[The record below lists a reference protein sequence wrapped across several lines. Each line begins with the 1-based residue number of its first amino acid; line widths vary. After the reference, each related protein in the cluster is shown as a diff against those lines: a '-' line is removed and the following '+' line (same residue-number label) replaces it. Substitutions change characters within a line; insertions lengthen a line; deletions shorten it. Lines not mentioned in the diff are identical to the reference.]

1 MFRRSR
7 AREVALQ
14 LLFQLDQNKK
24 PMSDAAVRAFA
35 ADRIPRDP
43 KSVAFCL
50 ELFAGVSTH
59 REAIDATL
67 AATAENWRLTRMLPS
82 DRNVLRLCT
91 YELLHA
97 PNPEPVPVLLNEA
110 IELAR
115 RFGTAD
121 SPGFVNGILDKVATR
136 RKPDETPGA
145 GVGTRHEDAPAAPPA
160 PGAEALKGDPPV
172 T

>member
-24 PMSDAAVRAFA
+24 PMSEAAVKAFA

-50 ELFAGVSTH
+50 ELFAGVSKH

-67 AATAENWRLTRMLPS
+67 AVTADNWRLTRMLPS

-97 PNPEPVPVLLNEA
+97 PTLEPVPVLLNEA

-121 SPGFVNGILDKVATR
+121 SPAFVNGILDKVSKMRNA
-136 RKPDETPGA
+136 EH
-145 GVGTRHEDAPAAPPA
+145 GTRNEESPTPSPGDAP
-160 PGAEALKGDPPV
+160 
-172 T
+172 TT

>member
-24 PMSDAAVRAFA
+24 PMSDAAVKAFA

-43 KSVAFCL
+43 MSVAFCL
-50 ELFAGVSTH
+50 ELFAGVSKH
-59 REAIDATL
+59 RVAIDDTL
-67 AATAENWRLTRMLPS
+67 AATAENWRLARMLPS

-97 PNPEPVPVLLNEA
+97 PQQEPVPVLLNEA

-121 SPGFVNGILDKVATR
+121 SPAFVNGVLDKVAQKR
-136 RKPDETPGA
+136 
-145 GVGTRHEDAPAAPPA
+145 DAEGPPPPA
-160 PGAEALKGDPPV
+160 PVPPAD
-172 T
+172 TATS

>member
-24 PMSDAAVRAFA
+24 PMPDLAVKAFA
-35 ADRIPRDP
+35 TERIPRDP
-43 KSVAFCL
+43 KSAAFCL
-50 ELFAGVSTH
+50 ELFAGVKAH
-59 REAIDATL
+59 REAIDAVLT
-67 AATAENWRLTRMLPS
+67 ATAENWRLTRMLPS
-82 DRNVLRLCT
+82 DRNVLRLCA

-97 PNPEPVPVLLNEA
+97 PNAEPVPVLINEA

-121 SPGFVNGILDKVATR
+121 SPGFVNGILDKVAAKR
-136 RKPDETPGA
+136 NAPDVRNAEPG
-145 GVGTRHEDAPAAPPA
+145 VPSQDASPVVPVRPATEPPA
-160 PGAEALKGDPPV
+160 P
-172 T
+172 

>member
-35 ADRIPRDP
+35 AERIPRDA
-43 KSVAFCL
+43 KSEAFCL
-50 ELFAGVSTH
+50 ELFAGVKAH
-59 REAIDATL
+59 RDAIDAVL

-82 DRNVLRLCT
+82 DRNVLRLCA

-97 PNPEPVPVLLNEA
+97 PAPEPVPVLINEA

-121 SPGFVNGILDKVATR
+121 SPAFVNGILDKVAQKR
-136 RKPDETPGA
+136 VPDPTPNA
-145 GVGTRHEDAPAAPPA
+145 DVGPRNDDNSPTPPTAAPE
-160 PGAEALKGDPPV
+160 AESPTDPSQ
-172 T
+172 

>member
-24 PMSDAAVRAFA
+24 PMADKAVKAFA
-35 ADRIPRDP
+35 SDRIPRDP
-43 KSVAFCL
+43 KSVVFCL
-50 ELFAGVSTH
+50 ELFAGTAAH
-59 REAIDATL
+59 RDAIDKVL
-67 AATAENWRLTRMLPS
+67 AATAENWRLARMLPS

-97 PNPEPVPVLLNEA
+97 PEPAPVPVLLNEA
-110 IELAR
+110 VELAK

-121 SPGFVNGILDKVATR
+121 SPGFVNGVLDRVAR
-136 RKPDETPGA
+136 LRN
-145 GVGTRHEDAPAAPPA
+145 APAGNTEPAATSAPPQA
-160 PGAEALKGDPPV
+160 DSPPAL
-172 T
+172 